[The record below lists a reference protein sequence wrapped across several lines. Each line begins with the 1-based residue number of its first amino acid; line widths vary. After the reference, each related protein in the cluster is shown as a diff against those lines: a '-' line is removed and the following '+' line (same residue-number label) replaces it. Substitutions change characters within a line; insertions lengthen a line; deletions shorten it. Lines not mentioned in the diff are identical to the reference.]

1 MWGRIFL
8 RFVRGSPAGSLYYK
22 MEPLMSN
29 KNHIPKNS
37 NNNIR
42 IRMWEFQSACTVA
55 IFVRASVI

>member
-8 RFVRGSPAGSLYYK
+8 RFIRGSPAGSLYYK

-29 KNHIPKNS
+29 KNHIPENS

-42 IRMWEFQSACTVA
+42 MREFQSACTVA